1 VLLTHTDS
9 SKSRQIL
16 VFLTS
21 ETWLRIVTQMQT
33 KLFRRLV
40 TLAVLFFGC
49 VAQERTLAQAAEQA
63 RQITLTTKSR
73 YPQVRLSSYTLIYD
87 DNEEPRKDDA
97 EAVMQVKIEL
107 PRAVQTKDAER
118 FERIL
123 APNFVFRAEGQFYGR
138 ADYIRERANNK
149 DTVMTADYENV
160 VLQFIGDVA
169 LLTYRNIVVIEPG
182 GPEHTARMTWADI
195 LVKEG
200 GQWKFR
206 AVYLIDSKWRQ
217 NGKPRES

>member
-1 VLLTHTDS
+1 
-9 SKSRQIL
+9 
-16 VFLTS
+16 
-21 ETWLRIVTQMQT
+21 M
-33 KLFRRLV
+33 KLFP
-40 TLAVLFFGC
+40 C
-49 VAQERTLAQAAEQA
+49 VATFSVFFLGCIAQKSILAQPADQLRGNSA
-63 RQITLTTKSR
+63 RQMALTTKSR

-87 DNEEPRKDDA
+87 DTEKARKDDA

-123 APNFVFRAEGQFYGR
+123 APNFVFRAEDQFYDR
-138 ADYIRERANNK
+138 AHYIQERANNK

-160 VLQFIGDVA
+160 VLQFFGDVA
-169 LLTYRNIVVIEPG
+169 FLTYRNIVVMQPG
-182 GPEHTARMTWADI
+182 GPDHTARMTWADI

-206 AVYLIDSKWRQ
+206 AVHLIDSKMEAKLG
-217 NGKPRES
+217 NP